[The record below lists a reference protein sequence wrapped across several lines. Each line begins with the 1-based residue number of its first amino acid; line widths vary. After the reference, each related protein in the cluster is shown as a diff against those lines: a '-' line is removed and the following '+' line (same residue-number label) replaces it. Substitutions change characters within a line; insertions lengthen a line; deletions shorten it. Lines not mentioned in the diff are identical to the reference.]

1 VRRGVG
7 PPGARDRILRFVA
20 SSRRIVLGRRCTL
33 LVGKCGISIHYSV
46 SQRRVNSNWLFVH
59 HQQGGG
65 TIVINF
71 RFGGWRQAGAQIC
84 DFTPPFRAPSDESE
98 SNCATAETR
107 AALPAIPRPSPHRGT
122 EYTPPSGAYTRY
134 AGTTPYGYA
143 AGVHQVS
150 ENGRYRVV
158 QSVQCKVPSPV
169 PITSDRA
176 SANRGAAQRAGAWS
190 VRATPGSRSP
200 QKSSI

>member
-1 VRRGVG
+1 MRRGVG

-71 RFGGWRQAGAQIC
+71 RFGG
-84 DFTPPFRAPSDESE
+84 TLAPGGCSD
-98 SNCATAETR
+98 
-107 AALPAIPRPSPHRGT
+107 L
-122 EYTPPSGAYTRY
+122 
-134 AGTTPYGYA
+134 
-143 AGVHQVS
+143 
-150 ENGRYRVV
+150 
-158 QSVQCKVPSPV
+158 
-169 PITSDRA
+169 
-176 SANRGAAQRAGAWS
+176 
-190 VRATPGSRSP
+190 
-200 QKSSI
+200 

>member
-1 VRRGVG
+1 MRRGVG

-33 LVGKCGISIHYSV
+33 LVGESVEFIYSLFNM

-84 DFTPPFRAPSDESE
+84 DFTP
-98 SNCATAETR
+98 
-107 AALPAIPRPSPHRGT
+107 
-122 EYTPPSGAYTRY
+122 
-134 AGTTPYGYA
+134 
-143 AGVHQVS
+143 
-150 ENGRYRVV
+150 RV
-158 QSVQCKVPSPV
+158 
-169 PITSDRA
+169 
-176 SANRGAAQRAGAWS
+176 
-190 VRATPGSRSP
+190 
-200 QKSSI
+200 